1 MITVKLLG
9 GLGNQLFQFAYGA
22 ALTSRGYDV
31 QFSRSSLVEGTHR
44 EYSLG
49 FLGDDVPLGER
60 SWPQVYENTMRYCA
74 ENLAP
79 KDPSTL
85 VGYWQSEKYFSDIK
99 YTIRQRVRTA
109 LENMHFVSTPFS
121 FISEEIYRSAG
132 IGVHVRRQDYVNL
145 QAFHGMPTL
154 DYYREA
160 ISTIHARTNS
170 ARVFIFSDDPEW
182 CKQNFPEHTIV
193 EGTTKYEDLRL
204 MSRCKHMVLAN
215 SSFSWWGAWLGDDSL
230 GRTVIAPKQ
239 WFTDSNTDYSDI
251 VPAERW
257 VKL

>member
-1 MITVKLLG
+1 MITVRLLG

-22 ALTSRGYDV
+22 ALVSRGYDV
-31 QFSRSSLVEGTHR
+31 QFDKASLVEGTHR

-49 FLGDDVPLGER
+49 FLGDVPLGKQAE
-60 SWPQVYENTMRYCA
+60 PIVYENAMRYQA

-79 KDPSTL
+79 EDPSTL
-85 VGYWQSEKYFSDIK
+85 VGYWQSEKNFKDIE
-99 YTIRQRVRTA
+99 YTIRQGIRTA
-109 LENMHFVSTPFS
+109 LENMQPVSVAFTS
-121 FISEEIYRSAG
+121 TSEQIYLSAG
-132 IGVHVRRQDYVNL
+132 IGVHVRRQDYVAL
-145 QAFHGMPTL
+145 QDFHGMPTL
-154 DYYREA
+154 DYYRKA

-182 CKQNFPEHTIV
+182 CKQNFPEHTVV

-204 MSRCKHMVLAN
+204 MSRCKHVVLAN
-215 SSFSWWGAWLGDDSL
+215 SSFSWWGAWLGDDAL

-239 WFTDSNTDYSDI
+239 WFTDPNIDYSDI
-251 VPAERW
+251 VPERW

>member
-9 GLGNQLFQFAYGA
+9 GLGNQCFQYAYGL
-22 ALTSRGYDV
+22 ALKEKGYEV
-31 QFSRSSLVEGTHR
+31 QYDRSSLVEGTHR

-49 FLGDDVPLGER
+49 YFGIEAVTER
-60 SWPQVYENTMRYCA
+60 SGPQIYENTMRYCA
-74 ENLAP
+74 GNLMP
-79 KDPSTL
+79 EDPSTM
-85 VGYWQSEKYFSDIK
+85 VGYWQSEKYFNDIE
-99 YTIRQRVRTA
+99 YTVRQGIRTA
-109 LENMHFVSTPFS
+109 LENTRSVSAPFTL
-121 FISEEIYRSAG
+121 ISKEIYRSAG
-132 IGVHVRRQDYVNL
+132 IGVHVRRQDYVGL

-160 ISTIHARTNS
+160 ISTIRTRTNS

-182 CKQNFPEHTIV
+182 CKQNFPEHTVV

-239 WFTDSNTDYSDI
+239 WFTDPNTDYSDI
-251 VPAERW
+251 VPERW